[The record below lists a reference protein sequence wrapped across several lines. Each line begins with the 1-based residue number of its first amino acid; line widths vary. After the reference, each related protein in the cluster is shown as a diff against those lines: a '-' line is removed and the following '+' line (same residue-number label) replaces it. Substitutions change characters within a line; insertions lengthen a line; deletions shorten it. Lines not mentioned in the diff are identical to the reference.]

1 MTGRS
6 GMCRRIWWG
15 DTNGVRQGR
24 HTAIFLNESIL
35 SLYGCPMA
43 ETSDIIASLRTELP
57 GLREQWPIRSLALFG
72 SRVRDDA
79 KPDSDLDVLVEFD
92 RPVALSSFLA
102 LEERLATLTG
112 LRVDLVSAAALKPYI
127 GERVRAEAVAL

>member
-1 MTGRS
+1 MARLVHAAPSRDFLEIKGL
-6 GMCRRIWWG
+6 RRVW
-15 DTNGVRQGR
+15 V
-24 HTAIFLNESIL
+24 TAMAGTDDIFV
-35 SLYGCPMA
+35 
-43 ETSDIIASLRTELP
+43 SLRTALP
-57 GLREQWPIRSLALFG
+57 GLRKQWPIRSLALFG

-102 LEERLATLTG
+102 LEERLAAITG

-127 GERVRAEAVAL
+127 GERVRAEAAAL